1 MIQKMKNMKIK
12 KKIKKKKL
20 IINLVKPIK
29 CVLIKTGKLEFMRA
43 RLTIQQNKPSLCL
56 IAEMI
61 LVTPQ
66 KANIPILKFQKTIK
80 VLFFHWIFCKFLK
93 CYFYF
98 KVIRFVSFQQVS
110 SGCKI
115 KKFKR

>member
-1 MIQKMKNMKIK
+1 MKNMKIK
-12 KKIKKKKL
+12 QKIKKKKL

-29 CVLIKTGKLEFMRA
+29 YVLIKTGKLECMRA

-66 KANIPILKFQKTIK
+66 KANIPILKFQKTII
-80 VLFFHWIFCKFLK
+80 VLFFTEF
-93 CYFYF
+93 
-98 KVIRFVSFQQVS
+98 FVNF
-110 SGCKI
+110 
-115 KKFKR
+115 